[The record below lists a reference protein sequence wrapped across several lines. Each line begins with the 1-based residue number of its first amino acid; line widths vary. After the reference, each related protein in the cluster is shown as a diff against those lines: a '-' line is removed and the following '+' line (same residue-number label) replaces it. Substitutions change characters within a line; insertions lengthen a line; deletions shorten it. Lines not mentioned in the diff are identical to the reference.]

1 MNRKQ
6 NFQTIAWFWDL
17 RQRGLLDLEP
27 PYQRRSVWSQ
37 TYRDFFI
44 DTVLLGYPAPAVFLY
59 EQITPEGLATYHVVD
74 GKQRLTTLF
83 SFVANEFP
91 VFEKATRA
99 NLRGSLFRDLPDEV
113 KREFWTYQFTVEYL
127 PSDEDGVINNIFDRI
142 NRNTMRLTPQELRHA
157 RLSGVFITK
166 CEQAAEYLFAELAP
180 NFPNISPQARR
191 QMKDVELAASL
202 LLLIEEGPKGYS
214 AAELDEAF
222 SRRDDDWVAAEDVM
236 THFNQ
241 IVRAIRSLLATTHG
255 GYLRTSRL
263 KNQADFYSLFG
274 AVDGLSGEQPWEE
287 KAARLRRFIEVVSND
302 EQRAQNEE
310 ALTYYDSARSA
321 SNDRGPRRARIEIIK
336 TLLR

>member
-17 RQRGLLDLEP
+17 RQRKLLDLEP

-83 SFVANEFP
+83 SFVSNEFP
-91 VFEKATRA
+91 VFESATRT
-99 NLRGSLFRDLPDEV
+99 NLRGRLFRDLPDDV

-166 CEQAAEYLFAELAP
+166 CEQAAEYLFTELAP
-180 NFPNISPQARR
+180 NFPNIGPQARR

-214 AAELDEAF
+214 ATELDEAF
-222 SRRDDDWVAAEDVM
+222 SRRDDDWVAAEEVM
-236 THFNQ
+236 ARFNQ
-241 IVRAIRSLLATTHG
+241 HVHAIRSLLATAHG
-255 GYLRTSRL
+255 GYLRTCRL

-274 AVDGLSGEQPWEE
+274 AVGGLVGDQPWED
-287 KAARLRRFIEVVSND
+287 KAARLRGFIEAVSD
-302 EQRAQNEE
+302 DDQRAHNGE
-310 ALTYYDSARSA
+310 AAKYYDAARSA
-321 SNDRGPRRARIEIIK
+321 SNDIGPRRTRIDIIK
-336 TLLR
+336 AVLG